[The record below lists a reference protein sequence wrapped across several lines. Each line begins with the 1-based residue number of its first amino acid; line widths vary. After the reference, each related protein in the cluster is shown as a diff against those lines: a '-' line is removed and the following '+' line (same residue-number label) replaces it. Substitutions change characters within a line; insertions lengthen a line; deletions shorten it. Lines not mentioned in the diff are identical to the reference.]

1 MKVDLSLAM
10 RDVSVEIEGAE
21 YPVAKKT
28 IRTDRQLTA
37 LLERFQAN
45 KDTIKPYEIWL
56 EAISILLGEDV
67 RATLFTAGENE
78 NLDRMEAIYWGV
90 LRAYSRNR
98 RDMEQE
104 RNSRQMEQ
112 LRETIGPL
120 NKELSEMSDVIRM
133 VTDSGE

>member
-1 MKVDLSLAM
+1 
-10 RDVSVEIEGAE
+10 
-21 YPVAKKT
+21 
-28 IRTDRQLTA
+28 
-37 LLERFQAN
+37 
-45 KDTIKPYEIWL
+45 
-56 EAISILLGEDV
+56 
-67 RATLFTAGENE
+67 
-78 NLDRMEAIYWGV
+78 MEAIYWGV

-112 LRETIGPL
+112 LRKTIGPL